1 MKKIDIFL
9 YKLENTGNFIVY
21 SAQKGVEKG
30 VLSGK
35 IDDTS

>member
-30 VLSGK
+30 VLTGK
-35 IDDTS
+35 IDGAS